1 MSLRLGEEIQEVLR
15 RGERELSAKAAPA
28 SPSKGAAPRVDRKER
43 GQKQRETRKE
53 LAALERNI
61 AKLDERRR
69 ELSEQLLKSTD
80 PAEALRLHT
89 EITAIASELKPIEER
104 WCELQ
109 ELAEAEEV

>member
-1 MSLRLGEEIQEVLR
+1 M
-15 RGERELSAKAAPA
+15 
-28 SPSKGAAPRVDRKER
+28 
-43 GQKQRETRKE
+43 
-53 LAALERNI
+53 
-61 AKLDERRR
+61 
-69 ELSEQLLKSTD
+69 SEQLLKSTD